1 MKMGPRNREENARA
15 SSKSDS
21 SWTLALI
28 DQLTQAGIFL
38 TLDGG
43 HFRAYGPNAAL
54 ERFAGLIRDNRER
67 LHNYLRARFALDRLS
82 EREALRSFCREDCP
96 DLSAFTLANDN
107 GPAWQCLHPGG
118 WRLHTMTTCPKGH
131 RQENQP

>member
-1 MKMGPRNREENARA
+1 MNLEKNARA

-21 SWTLALI
+21 TKTLALI

-43 HFRAYGPNAAL
+43 RFRAYGPRAAL
-54 ERFAGLIRDNRER
+54 ERFAGLLRENRKR
-67 LHNYLRARFALDRLS
+67 LHTYLWARFALDRLS

-96 DLSAFTLANDN
+96 ELLVFTLANDN

-118 WRLHTMTTCPKGH
+118 WRLHTMTSCPKGH